1 MAAKR
6 GSSRAQASP
15 SSGPAGSSPPIL
27 NAGLLVLAAGYGT
40 WLLVNRGKLS
50 WPPHDLLAGIYTLA
64 GCVAL
69 AGPIILARRDPGEGG
84 GIGELAWLVGGLL
97 IWIHDLVGALRG
109 EYRSATWPTPIASST
124 LGLTI
129 LAVVLAGWRL
139 RGGSRGWAWTNVV
152 GWVLAIFWVG
162 MGLIALWPTR
172 SAGPY

>member
-6 GSSRAQASP
+6 GSSKAP
-15 SSGPAGSSPPIL
+15 TGPGSAGSTPPIL
-27 NAGLLVLAAGYGT
+27 NAVLLILAAAYGI
-40 WLLVNRGKLS
+40 WLLVSRGKLS
-50 WPPHDLLAGIYTLA
+50 WPPHDLLAGSFTLA

-69 AGPIILARRDPGEGG
+69 AGPIILTRRDAAEGG
-84 GIGELAWLVGGLL
+84 GVGELAWMVGGLL

-124 LGLTI
+124 LGLTMM
-129 LAVVLAGWRL
+129 AVVLAGWRL

-162 MGLIALWPTR
+162 MGIFALWPGR
-172 SAGPY
+172 GAGLAVR